1 MWSGGFLLG
10 NAIFT
15 RCITSPSILPIGK
28 GGTGATTISEARTNL
43 AVMTETV
50 LYNNLNGTNS
60 TITLS
65 DSISNYSKI
74 SLFYYTESTN
84 ECAFYVEFDA
94 RISSVLLCSARTND
108 AGSMCFIKS
117 FKTVCSGNTI
127 SFFHGY
133 QTNITAQASTF
144 VSDNAS
150 IKIYK
155 VVGYKY

>member
-1 MWSGGFLLG
+1 MGE
-10 NAIFT
+10 AIFT
-15 RCITSPSILPIGK
+15 RCVTSPSILPIGK
-28 GGTGATTISEARTNL
+28 GGTGGSTTSEARTNL
-43 AVMTETV
+43 AVMTETI
-50 LYNNLNGTNS
+50 LYSNLNGTNG

-84 ECAFYVEFDA
+84 GCAFYVEFDA
-94 RISSVLLCSARTND
+94 KISSVLLCSARTND
-108 AGSMCFIKS
+108 AGDRCFIKS
-117 FKTVCSGNTI
+117 FKTVCDGNTI
-127 SFFHGY
+127 TFSHGY
-133 QTNITAQASTF
+133 QTTATAQTITF

>member
-1 MWSGGFLLG
+1 M
-10 NAIFT
+10 IFT
-15 RCITSPSILPIGK
+15 RCVTAPSILPIGK
-28 GGTGATTISEARTNL
+28 GGTGANTVSEARANL
-43 AVMTETV
+43 SVMTETI

-74 SLFYYTESTN
+74 SIFYYTESTN
-84 ECAFYVEFDA
+84 GCAFYVEFDA

-108 AGSMCFIKS
+108 AGDRCFIKS
-117 FKTVCSGNTI
+117 FKTVCSYSTI
-127 SFFHGY
+127 SFSNGY
-133 QTNITAQASTF
+133 QPTITAQMSTF
-144 VSDNAS
+144 VSDTAS